1 MYIVLII
8 IAVIGILL
16 FVRIRLRMEFTPDQ
30 RWLFAGLGRTG
41 IKHDFI
47 STDTTILWCGLPVR
61 KKSPKGKKPVDA
73 DQKTKDRAK
82 IVSRKK
88 PRSDGRRE
96 RSKRQIA
103 WVIKRSIPAL
113 WKYGIGLLR
122 SIIVEQLEARVAG
135 GFDSP
140 HLTGQVFGYYQA
152 ALATAPSVVGRVQY
166 DPDFTGASLSGTAK
180 ASVALPLHQL
190 LLRTV
195 ILVAELPLREIVR
208 LAIGKKKGDSD
219 V

>member
-1 MYIVLII
+1 MYILLSII
-8 IAVIGILL
+8 VVVSLL
-16 FVRIRLRMEFTPDQ
+16 LAVRIRLRMEFTPDQ

-41 IKHDFI
+41 IRYDF
-47 STDTTILWCGLPVR
+47 SSADTTILWCGIPIR
-61 KKSPKGKKPVDA
+61 KRRHRKIKSVDA
-73 DQKTKDRAK
+73 DQKSKDKAK
-82 IVSRKK
+82 AVSRKK
-88 PRSDGRRE
+88 LRSGGRRE

-103 WVIKRSIPAL
+103 WVVKHSIPAL
-113 WKYGIGLLR
+113 WKYSIGLLH

-152 ALATAPSVVGRVQY
+152 ALATAPAVVGRVQY
-166 DPDFTGASLSGTAK
+166 DPDFTGASISGTVK

-208 LAIGKKKGDSD
+208 LAIGKKKGDLD